1 MRRGVKRAITAAAAT
16 GLALAAI
23 PGTPA
28 FAISKVSCTSSTV
41 DIITALNYHHCYSGA
56 GTAYTT
62 INGVVRIKAGNNTAF
77 VTLSNGDMIYYN
89 PGESTTFPAPGKT
102 ITAVR
107 IV

>member
-1 MRRGVKRAITAAAAT
+1 MRRGVKRAIAAVAAT
-16 GLALAAI
+16 GLALVAI

-41 DIITALNYHHCYSGA
+41 DIITVLNYHHCYSGA
-56 GTAYTT
+56 GKVNTT

-77 VTLSNGDMIYYN
+77 VTLSNGDVIFYN
-89 PGESTTFPAPGKT
+89 PGESTSFSAPGKT
-102 ITAVR
+102 ITAVQ